1 MVASIYGDIMKQECI
16 PVGCVL
22 TAAVAATRCQYQGVY
37 DATSRLVPCSFW
49 GVAASFPPPPP
60 RSRQTRCKTFYLSLR
75 SVISLCFLCLAYIC

>member
-22 TAAVAATRCQYQGVY
+22 TAAVAATRCQHQGVY
-37 DATSRLVPCSFW
+37 DATSGLVPCSFW

-60 RSRQTRCKTFYLSLR
+60 GSRQTGVKHFTFPCGR
-75 SVISLCFLCLAYIC
+75 